1 MQPARMLIVI
11 LLAAGLLGSMVTGAA
26 IYARLVY
33 LSAAVLAVSG
43 LWAITALNGV
53 SLTRRARSLRASVGD
68 YFEEYYELENRS
80 RLIRL
85 WLEITN
91 QSTLPGAG
99 GSRLLTN
106 VGGHEKRAYT
116 ARTWITRRGAFP
128 LGPTVVTSGDPL
140 GLFRRS
146 RVFPARDSLLVLP
159 KIIPLESF
167 PVVAGLLPGGRAI
180 REKSPDVTPHA
191 SGVREYATGDPLKRI
206 HWPSTARRNVLM
218 VKEFERDPQE
228 QVWIFLDVQRAGH
241 YEQPYQPPL
250 VADWIVSRRPE
261 ISLPPSTLE
270 YGVSISASLA
280 HYFLNQRRA
289 VGFVSAG
296 QVLTVIQP
304 ERSQRQEI
312 KILETLA
319 FVKGDGSMPLA
330 GVVDAQLMQI
340 ASGSSVILITPSS
353 RADVLLAVRNLQ
365 RRSLHPLV
373 ILLDAQSFGGSPNEA
388 LAQSIRA
395 LGVPVCRVACG
406 DDLAAVLGAFAARHT
421 PKETQLWNQPSY
433 IPST

>member
-1 MQPARMLIVI
+1 MRQPGRTLVVI
-11 LLAAGLLGSMVTGAA
+11 LLAAGLLGSIITGAA

-68 YFEEYYELENRS
+68 YFEEYYELENHS

-91 QSTLPGAG
+91 LSTLPGAG

-106 VGGHEKRAYT
+106 VGGREKRAYT

-146 RVFPARDSLLVLP
+146 RTFPARDSLLVLP

-191 SGVREYATGDPLKRI
+191 
-206 HWPSTARRNVLM
+206 
-218 VKEFERDPQE
+218 
-228 QVWIFLDVQRAGH
+228 
-241 YEQPYQPPL
+241 
-250 VADWIVSRRPE
+250 
-261 ISLPPSTLE
+261 
-270 YGVSISASLA
+270 
-280 HYFLNQRRA
+280 
-289 VGFVSAG
+289 
-296 QVLTVIQP
+296 
-304 ERSQRQEI
+304 
-312 KILETLA
+312 
-319 FVKGDGSMPLA
+319 
-330 GVVDAQLMQI
+330 
-340 ASGSSVILITPSS
+340 
-353 RADVLLAVRNLQ
+353 
-365 RRSLHPLV
+365 
-373 ILLDAQSFGGSPNEA
+373 
-388 LAQSIRA
+388 
-395 LGVPVCRVACG
+395 
-406 DDLAAVLGAFAARHT
+406 
-421 PKETQLWNQPSY
+421 
-433 IPST
+433 